1 MNWAAVLYTIID
13 IAVYS
18 LAGILL
24 LGVGTALVFA
34 LAPFPVRRE
43 IGDEQNR
50 ALAVLL
56 GAMVLG
62 VALVIAAVMFSPPG
76 LPSLWSEKTAAPAV
90 ARAVEH
96 SDEKVKK
103 DVEKKAPAPEPEKKI

>member
-1 MNWAAVLYTIID
+1 MNWAAVLYTITD

-50 ALAVLL
+50 ALAALM
-56 GAMVLG
+56 GAMILG
-62 VALVIAAVMFSPPG
+62 VAIVIAAVMFSPPG
-76 LPSLWSEKTAAPAV
+76 LPSLWSVKDAAPAI
-90 ARAVEH
+90 APAVEH
-96 SDEKVKK
+96 SDEKEKK
-103 DVEKKAPAPEPEKKI
+103 GVEKKAPAPEPAKKI